1 VKQLNSGLAVLLVAL
16 VLSVLALASLPA
28 RAQDRSST
36 PAGNATPAPVLDDGG
51 WITLGNWTVQW
62 QPSTGLLRLLPL
74 ASPTPDAPSATPTAT
89 PTAPPSATPTLTPTA
104 SATPTATNT
113 PGQGEPPTPTPET
126 GEPPPTFTVT
136 PGPEKACVLKN
147 NASVTNIRSAPT
159 TGANNIVNK
168 WQPGAESVFT
178 AFTTAEG
185 YLWGRLPEGWAVVR
199 SGDEWWVYGTQGSEL
214 CNEVPGWPVGLAPP
228 PAIVQG
234 GPFSTDAALVG
245 PHFTYS
251 IQESLVRQSA
261 PYWTIV
267 KCLVGA
273 AHSCSV
279 ALDTQPGTVYV
290 YRDVRIENPTDAELA
305 YGARSYAQRVLAV
318 CDARADYCEIMNER
332 PMTHEQY
339 SWLSDFLVGVG
350 EEFNRAGRCMLAPAF
365 APGHPDLN
373 QREWTPLVKWLQW
386 ANEHP
391 CGTWPDGSLKFHG
404 LSWHAA
410 AYAPDWVDI
419 SRWPWVNWI
428 FVAGNAILGNQQ
440 MIEDTGFGIQD
451 FLGPKIVS
459 ELGFSDGYAG
469 TPDQDASCDI
479 KRALIQETAR
489 IYALHSDIFDAFNWW
504 NIGVYA
510 GGGWVD
516 DSHCL
521 PGLFQ

>member
-1 VKQLNSGLAVLLVAL
+1 
-16 VLSVLALASLPA
+16 
-28 RAQDRSST
+28 
-36 PAGNATPAPVLDDGG
+36 
-51 WITLGNWTVQW
+51 
-62 QPSTGLLRLLPL
+62 
-74 ASPTPDAPSATPTAT
+74 
-89 PTAPPSATPTLTPTA
+89 
-104 SATPTATNT
+104 
-113 PGQGEPPTPTPET
+113 
-126 GEPPPTFTVT
+126 
-136 PGPEKACVLKN
+136 
-147 NASVTNIRSAPT
+147 
-159 TGANNIVNK
+159 
-168 WQPGAESVFT
+168 
-178 AFTTAEG
+178 
-185 YLWGRLPEGWAVVR
+185 
-199 SGDEWWVYGTQGSEL
+199 
-214 CNEVPGWPVGLAPP
+214 
-228 PAIVQG
+228 
-234 GPFSTDAALVG
+234 
-245 PHFTYS
+245 
-251 IQESLVRQSA
+251 
-261 PYWTIV
+261 
-267 KCLVGA
+267 VGA

-318 CDARADYCEIMNER
+318 CDIGADYCEIMNER

-339 SWLSDFLVGVG
+339 SWLSDFLIGVG

-373 QREWTPLVKWLQW
+373 QHEWTSLVKWLQW

-419 SRWPWVNWI
+419 SRWPWVNWV

-451 FLGPKIVS
+451 FLGPKVVS

-469 TPDQDASCDI
+469 APDQDASCDI
-479 KRALIQETAR
+479 KRVLIQETAR
-489 IYALHSDIFDAFNWW
+489 IYALHPDIFDAFNWW

-510 GGGWVD
+510 SGGWVD

>member
-1 VKQLNSGLAVLLVAL
+1 MKQRFLIGAIIILIALFFVPVYAQEGVDTLIELFERGLRITGE
-16 VLSVLALASLPA
+16 S
-28 RAQDRSST
+28 
-36 PAGNATPAPVLDDGG
+36 NCNDGG
-51 WITLGNWTVQW
+51 CSYDFTV
-62 QPSTGLLRLLPL
+62 RV
-74 ASPTPDAPSATPTAT
+74 ADEIVIPTVTPTAT
-89 PTAPPSATPTLTPTA
+89 V
-104 SATPTATNT
+104 TNT
-113 PGQGEPPTPTPET
+113 PTFTPTPTPTNTPVVTDEPPTPTQEVT
-126 GEPPPTFTVT
+126 ELPPTLTMAPV
-136 PGPEKACVLKN
+136 PKLCALKN
-147 NASVTNIRSAPT
+147 NNAVTNIRSGPGTSYGISA
-159 TGANNIVNK
+159 K
-168 WQPGAESVFT
+168 WNYGEEGMFTEFAVGES
-178 AFTTAEG
+178 
-185 YLWGRLPEGWAVVR
+185 YLWGHLDRGWVVVR
-199 SGDEWWVYGTQGSEL
+199 SGNSWWVYGTEGTDL
-214 CNEVPGWPVGLAPP
+214 CAEVPGWPAGLDPP
-228 PAIVQG
+228 PVIVLG
-234 GPFSTDAALVG
+234 GPFSVDAALVG

-267 KCLVGA
+267 KCLIGA

-305 YGARSYAQRVLAV
+305 YGAQSYAQRVLAV
-318 CDARADYCEIMNER
+318 CDVRADYCEIMNER

>member
-1 VKQLNSGLAVLLVAL
+1 MLVCILLLAIPVA
-16 VLSVLALASLPA
+16 
-28 RAQDRSST
+28 AQDN
-36 PAGNATPAPVLDDGG
+36 P
-51 WITLGNWTVQW
+51 
-62 QPSTGLLRLLPL
+62 
-74 ASPTPDAPSATPTAT
+74 TPTAVPHIDLQFPLQTEWEVVGVVIRSKITNELILVPFASLVT
-89 PTAPPSATPTLTPTA
+89 PTP
-104 SATPTATNT
+104 TNT
-113 PGQGEPPTPTPET
+113 PVSSVTPTPTNTPVQTTEPPTPTPEVT
-126 GEPPPTFTVT
+126 VLPPTFTST
-136 PGPEKACVLKN
+136 PEPKECVVKVGSFAIN
-147 NASVTNIRSAPT
+147 ERVDHYATSAKTSTSPIPASSTVKVEQFWQAST
-159 TGANNIVNK
+159 TPK
-168 WQPGAESVFT
+168 
-178 AFTTAEG
+178 
-185 YLWGRLPEGWAVVR
+185 YLWGKSYTGWFVVGELL
-199 SGDEWWVYGTQGSEL
+199 STGTMDWWVYGVTNTTEL
-214 CNEVPGWPVGLAPP
+214 CDEVPGWPTGLAPP
-228 PAIVQG
+228 TAIVHG

-305 YGARSYAQRVLAV
+305 YGAQSYAQRVLAV
-318 CDARADYCEIMNER
+318 CDVRADYCEIMNER